1 MPEFYLYV
9 SLSTPP
15 FFFHSFVKIDMSK
28 NLLAIARRGVEI
40 AIEQDENSAEYW
52 IKSEIEDLGIDI
64 DT

>member
-1 MPEFYLYV
+1 
-9 SLSTPP
+9 
-15 FFFHSFVKIDMSK
+15 MSK